1 MKTNLFLYLS
11 AGFNV
16 GALSSVLLRLT
27 NKNALPTSKE
37 IATIVLSSLAAAS
50 TIGYAMISKNN
61 LQMTDDDLIDVN
73 QDSAKRLETF
83 LV

>member
-16 GALSSVLLRLT
+16 GALSSVLFRLT
-27 NKNALPTSKE
+27 NKSDLPTSKE

-50 TIGYAMISKNN
+50 TIGYAMLNKQN
-61 LQMTDDDLIDVN
+61 LQMTNDDLIDVN
-73 QDSAKRLETF
+73 QNSARRLETF

>member
-1 MKTNLFLYLS
+1 MKTKLFLYLS
-11 AGFNV
+11 AGLNV
-16 GALSSVLLRLT
+16 GALSSVLLRMT
-27 NKNALPTSKE
+27 KKNDLPTSKE

-50 TIGYAMISKNN
+50 TIGYALLNKNK

-73 QDSAKRLETF
+73 EDSARRLETF